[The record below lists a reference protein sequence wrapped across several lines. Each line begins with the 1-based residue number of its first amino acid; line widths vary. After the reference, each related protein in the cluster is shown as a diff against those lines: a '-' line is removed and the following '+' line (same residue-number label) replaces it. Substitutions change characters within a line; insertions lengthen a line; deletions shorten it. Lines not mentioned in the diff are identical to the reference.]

1 MFQGPHDIILTL
13 FYVRISVA
21 CLLYLI
27 TNLAKRII
35 AYLSQSFSLLRGR
48 RKVFVFIFFVF
59 VFFFVVFSFMF
70 PSSTEKQISSSGSSS
85 LESAFVPLYLYNSR
99 TVFVRYIFRTLKSQ
113 NQRDLRTSW
122 WNGWSSI
129 SCTKHITINRV
140 ANVVCLS
147 QGKSWLVGCLRVY

>member
-59 VFFFVVFSFMF
+59 VFFFRCLLVHVSFF
-70 PSSTEKQISSSGSSS
+70 NWKTDFLLGFFIARISLCAAIPIQQSHSVCTLHISDFKISKPEGSPN
-85 LESAFVPLYLYNSR
+85 LLMEWVKFDKLY
-99 TVFVRYIFRTLKSQ
+99 
-113 NQRDLRTSW
+113 
-122 WNGWSSI
+122 
-129 SCTKHITINRV
+129 
-140 ANVVCLS
+140 
-147 QGKSWLVGCLRVY
+147 